1 MQIARAMLFV
11 AGLVV
16 GAGATEYSLHGSGTT
31 NPSRLF
37 WTIMDL
43 VEERTKVEAHMTYRA
58 VGSSIGQKEFL
69 GASNG
74 NAALN
79 DFGSGDIPITASR
92 YASVVAAGRTMMHIP
107 FAREARWV
115 PNSCPGPAPLSG

>member
-1 MQIARAMLFV
+1 MRAMVFL

-16 GAGATEYSLHGSGTT
+16 GARATEFSLHGSGTT

-43 VEERTKVEAHMTYRA
+43 LAERTKIDVHMTYRA

-74 NAALN
+74 DMALN
-79 DFGSGDIPITASR
+79 DFGSGDIPMTASR
-92 YASVVAAGRTMMHIP
+92 YASIVAANRTMMHIP

-115 PNSCPGPAPLSG
+115 PNSCPSPAPLSA